1 MAERRIRSVPF
12 SVRASDF
19 VAGAVLR
26 SGGWIAPL
34 VLASSAAWL
43 ATQALGQGK
52 AGGWG
57 LVLGWVAGSAAL
69 GGAGVLLATGPA
81 LAVALLSRHIRA
93 GSVVRSTA
101 ALPLVVPAFV
111 LLHLVAPWVSESTG
125 LPSGNPGWA
134 VLALAW
140 GMGMPLWL
148 SFSDALDRKTIP
160 AWTEGALALGA
171 HPRQILTNLS
181 LPAARPG
188 LLAALLRAVAR
199 ASGETM
205 AVLLVSG
212 GFSSSVGS
220 PTAGVA
226 LVRDLPTA
234 VPDGNLWCDLMRG
247 ALLLSLWA
255 MALHAVAQHLDPRW
269 VDTEAE

>member
-12 SVRASDF
+12 SVRTADF
-19 VAGAVLR
+19 VASAVLR
-26 SGGWIAPL
+26 SGGWVAPL

-43 ATQALGQGK
+43 VAQALGNGK
-52 AGGWG
+52 PGGWNR
-57 LVLGWVAGSAAL
+57 VLGWVAGSAAL
-69 GGAGVLLATGPA
+69 GTSGVLLAAGPA
-81 LAVALLSRHIRA
+81 IAVALLSRHIRA
-93 GSVVRSTA
+93 SSIIRSTA

-111 LLHLVAPWVSESTG
+111 LLHLAAPWIAQTTG
-125 LPSGNPGWA
+125 LPVRNPAWA

-148 SFSDALDRKTIP
+148 SFSDALDRKTFQS
-160 AWTEGALALGA
+160 WTEGALALGA
-171 HPRQILTNLS
+171 HPAQILTNLS

-212 GFSSSVGS
+212 GFSPTGGS

-226 LVRDLPTA
+226 LVRDLPEA
-234 VPDGNLWCDLMRG
+234 IPHGDLWCDLMRG

-255 MALHAVAQHLDPRW
+255 MALHAIAQRLDPRW
-269 VDTEAE
+269 IDTEAE

>member
-1 MAERRIRSVPF
+1 MAERRIRSVPA
-12 SVRASDF
+12 SVRATDL
-19 VAGAVLR
+19 VASAVLR

-43 ATQALGQGK
+43 VAQTLGNGK
-52 AGGWG
+52 PGGWSR
-57 LVLGWVAGSAAL
+57 VLGWVAGSAAL
-69 GGAGVLLATGPA
+69 GTTGVLLATGPA

-93 GSVVRSTA
+93 SSLIRSTA
-101 ALPLVVPAFV
+101 ALPLAVPAFV
-111 LLHLVAPWVSESTG
+111 LLHLVAPWISETTG
-125 LPSGNPGWA
+125 LPARNPAWA

-148 SFSDALDRKTIP
+148 AFSDALDRKTIQS
-160 AWTEGALALGA
+160 WTEGALALGA
-171 HPRQILTNLS
+171 HPGQILTNLS

-212 GFSSSVGS
+212 GFSSTGGS

-226 LVRDLPTA
+226 LVRDLPNA
-234 VPDGNLWCDLMRG
+234 LHGGELWCDLMRG
-247 ALLLSLWA
+247 ALLLGLWA
-255 MALHAVAQHLDPRW
+255 MALHAIAQRLDPRW
-269 VDTEAE
+269 IDTEAE